1 MPNYCVNKNA
11 QPTGEHEVHNLD
23 TCSRL
28 PDYANRQS
36 LGWHS
41 NCKSAVAKA
50 KDYYSNVDGGAYC
63 CPDCHTR

>member
-11 QPTGEHEVHNLD
+11 QPTGEHEVHNVD
-23 TCSRL
+23 TCNYLPETYNRL
-28 PDYANRQS
+28 S

-41 NCKSAVAKA
+41 DCKGAIAEAK
-50 KDYYSNVDGGAYC
+50 KYYSNVDGCAHC